1 MPSQLEFLKKGVA
14 ELLADGAKSTNPM
27 VEGMQAQILRL
38 ERDQRRRET
47 GGYFDEK
54 GKIKPQHQNPLG

>member
-14 ELLADGAKSTNPM
+14 KLLADGAKPTNQM
-27 VEGMQAQILRL
+27 VEGMQTQILRL

-47 GGYFDEK
+47 GG
-54 GKIKPQHQNPLG
+54 